1 MVPDLYLRSQRA
13 QLLLP
18 PLARSHQDLQLAID
32 RRPVLT
38 IGRVAGAQHIDEPLQ
53 ELVFR

>member
-38 IGRVAGAQHIDEPLQ
+38 IGRVAGAQQFDETLQ